1 MKPIYALISIVLL
14 SLACGQSTLPTA
26 TPTTQPA
33 PTAAQVA
40 EVKAQIVS
48 QVTAEVGQVV
58 TLDRLN
64 VRLCPSTDDTICPPV
79 TSYETGAIVEVGEI
93 IRNTDTNCP
102 RWYPVMWQGKG
113 AFICAEWTTK

>member
-14 SLACGQSTLPTA
+14 SLACGQSTLLTA
-26 TPTTQPA
+26 TPTPPQ
-33 PTAAQVA
+33 PTAAMVA
-40 EVKAQIVS
+40 EVKAEIV

-64 VRLCPSTDDTICPPV
+64 IRLCPSTDDTICPPV
-79 TSYETGAIVEVGEI
+79 TSIETGAVVEVGAI
-93 IRNTDTNCP
+93 IRNTDPNCP